1 MTDDEVRRLTRL
13 RQEADRAYNDALTAL
28 DGAIVPKPELPRPPV
43 GFDDHLINP
52 LNESWRLTPDED
64 FDMGTGWRG
73 WLKGFIWGVIG
84 PIVQRQQRFNAL
96 LIDHLNRNVAGETES
111 RVAVAA
117 IIAAV
122 DGHMDRLAVLQ
133 SQLIQYLQQI
143 TLYVDTKDRDEAGR
157 VRHFVEGLSA
167 ALDDLQKQAEAMHI
181 HEHRVAAQV
190 SGLSA
195 ALDDLQKQAA
205 QVSGLSHAVEIAT
218 ALTHAMK
225 REIERL
231 HAPPPP
237 AVTVRPQG
245 PTPDLD
251 AYKYVCFEDVFRGS
265 REEIVE
271 RQRPYLQYFKG
282 TSDVLDVGCG
292 RGEFLELLRERD
304 IAARGIDV
312 NSEAVERCRE
322 RGLDATVADAL
333 GYLGTLGDESIGGLF
348 SAQVV
353 EHFEAEY
360 LMRLLDVIHRT
371 LRPGSHIV
379 LETINPACWIAFFSA
394 YIRDHTHRHPLHPDT
409 LSYLLRASGFVDI
422 EIVYSTPVPDAAKFQ
437 RVAIDATLAAQP
449 AGAAVSALAET
460 INHHVDRLNGLIF
473 AEQDY
478 AAVARRP

>member
-1 MTDDEVRRLTRL
+1 M
-13 RQEADRAYNDALTAL
+13 
-28 DGAIVPKPELPRPPV
+28 
-43 GFDDHLINP
+43 
-52 LNESWRLTPDED
+52 
-64 FDMGTGWRG
+64 
-73 WLKGFIWGVIG
+73 
-84 PIVQRQQRFNAL
+84 
-96 LIDHLNRNVAGETES
+96 
-111 RVAVAA
+111 
-117 IIAAV
+117 
-122 DGHMDRLAVLQ
+122 
-133 SQLIQYLQQI
+133 
-143 TLYVDTKDRDEAGR
+143 
-157 VRHFVEGLSA
+157 EGLSA

-282 TSDVLDVGCG
+282 TSDVLDVGCW

-353 EHFEAEY
+353 GHFEAEY

-379 LETINPACWIAFFSA
+379 LETINPACWMAFFSA